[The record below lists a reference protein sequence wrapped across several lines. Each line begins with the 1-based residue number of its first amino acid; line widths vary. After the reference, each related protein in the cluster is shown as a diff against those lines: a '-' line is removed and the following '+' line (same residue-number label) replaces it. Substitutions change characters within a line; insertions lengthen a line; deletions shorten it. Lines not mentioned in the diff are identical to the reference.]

1 MSANR
6 THGLPKCSPSSSTP
20 PKFCRT
26 HSTKHHQ
33 KHTARH
39 TSASRTH
46 GLPKCSPSS
55 FTLRPS
61 KCATVGCAWRCWTHS
76 TNTTRS
82 IRRGMSAN
90 RKHGLP
96 KCSPANVTP
105 HTSAQLSGVPGA
117 AGHNP
122 LSTTRSIRRSMNA
135 NRTHCHSLLK
145 GSF

>member
-1 MSANR
+1 MPTEHMDCQSAVLQVPP
-6 THGLPKCSPSSSTP
+6 HPSSAGHIPQSTT
-20 PKFCRT
+20 R
-26 HSTKHHQ
+26 SI
-33 KHTARH
+33 RRG

-82 IRRGMSAN
+82 IPRGMSAN

-96 KCSPANVTP
+96 KCSPANVTL

-117 AGHNP
+117 CWTQSAKHHQKHMARHECQQDTLP
-122 LSTTRSIRRSMNA
+122 
-135 NRTHCHSLLK
+135 
-145 GSF
+145 